1 MFSKKSHKITSLTLA
16 LLIFISSSGVS
27 LDLHFCQGTFKS
39 FSIYGKA
46 KNCHKLSLEGDKKK
60 PTCKHHSAKATQK
73 EQKYCCKNHTF
84 VIKRGKADATSHVIH
99 EYQDFQFDY
108 FNIPPNREIINIEIF
123 EYLVVYVLHKP
134 PLPKKDYQVL
144 FQTFII

>member
-1 MFSKKSHKITSLTLA
+1 MLSKKLHRITSLILS

-46 KNCHKLSLEGDKKK
+46 KNCHELSLEGNKKK
-60 PTCKHHSAKATQK
+60 PTCKHHLAKATQK
-73 EQKYCCKNHTF
+73 EQKDCCKNHTY
-84 VIKRGKADATSHVIH
+84 VIKKSKAEATSQILH
-99 EYQDFQFDY
+99 EFQDFQFDY
-108 FNIPPNREIINIEIF
+108 FNIPPNREIVNIEVF
-123 EYLVVYVLHKP
+123 EYIEAYVLHKP
-134 PLPKKDYQVL
+134 PLPKRDYQVL